1 MKLQNQKVLLFLI
14 IIFVNVT
21 LAGGQ
26 PIKEI
31 QIEDFSKIQN
41 ENGNEYPFS
50 MLKGIPIWRLDTTI
64 AINLLDNINIDY
76 KIFSTCTETYIL
88 ELGQHIKNTKLFV
101 SLNKLLEIYVNEM
114 KKDNYMDQLIP
125 EIPEELL
132 LEIIFQDSTG
142 NIELFKNKWNRLLG
156 YKYAIFSIQQ
166 PKQKKKEKSKVN
178 YIEANK
184 HIINFNIVKFLQVL
198 NRLAPQEFSTAVID
212 SLLINQDKYSR
223 EYKLAVI
230 PNRACFGENE
240 GSIKLDTINSVVVQ
254 KNLIDKK
261 YIDNKNCWV
270 LKISKKDNYIL
281 YKNCIFGPR
290 AGGGETFLV
299 NKIGDNVR
307 ICTIDS
313 WKY

>member
-1 MKLQNQKVLLFLI
+1 MKLQNQKVHIFLILLF
-14 IIFVNVT
+14 VHAT
-21 LAGGQ
+21 LAWGQ
-26 PIKEI
+26 SIKEI
-31 QIEDFSKIQN
+31 QIEDLPKIHN
-41 ENGNEYPFS
+41 ENVHEYPFS
-50 MLKGIPIWRLDTTI
+50 ILKGIPVWRLDTTI

-88 ELGQHIKNTKLFV
+88 ELGQRIKNPKVFV
-101 SLNKLLEIYVNEM
+101 TLNKLLEIYVNEM

-132 LEIIFQDSTG
+132 LGIIFQDNTD

-156 YKYAIFSIQQ
+156 YKYAICSIQQ
-166 PKQKKKEKSKVN
+166 PKQKNKKFNVN

-212 SLLINQDKYSR
+212 SLLINQDKFSR
-223 EYKLAVI
+223 EYKLAVMSY
-230 PNRACFGENE
+230 RACFEENE
-240 GSIKLDTINSVVVQ
+240 GSIELDTINSVVVQ
-254 KNLIDKK
+254 KNLIEKK
-261 YIDNKNCWV
+261 YIDNENCWV

-290 AGGGETFLV
+290 SGGGETFLV